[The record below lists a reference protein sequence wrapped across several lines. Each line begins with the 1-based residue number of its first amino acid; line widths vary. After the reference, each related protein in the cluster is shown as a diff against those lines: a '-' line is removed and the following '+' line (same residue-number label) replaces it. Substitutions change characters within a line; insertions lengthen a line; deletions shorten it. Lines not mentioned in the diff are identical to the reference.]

1 MGAADP
7 RAGNRIDRRRFL
19 IGAGGA
25 ALALPMLRE
34 FAPRSARGADAAA
47 PKRIIVIHHFHGRMV
62 GTHDA
67 EVWSPSASSGAYSA
81 SEALSPMLA
90 SLGEVRDRF
99 VTIDGV
105 DDLVRHMTGSPDG
118 HLSSNA
124 TATTCMPP
132 TPDFVAGGPSFD
144 YVAGELL
151 RASTSQRA
159 SIVFPASVAGNG
171 SYHSW
176 PFYGPGGT
184 EGYAVSTNPL
194 ESLVEVFGPPASTE
208 PPPKKTLRDR
218 LTARRSS
225 ILDGLAG
232 EYVALAKKVSADDRK
247 QLEQHADFIRMVES
261 HLGGSLTADCMR
273 PSEAAIPGFDPAGN
287 SHGALDATITPWQ
300 IENLVMALA
309 CDATRVAGLHFWQ
322 SSELATFPSA
332 FGGDS
337 PIPPEQLHT
346 MIHDSDNPQSGSAQ
360 VITQGFTEIGS
371 LVAHLIA
378 RLAEVT
384 DVDGAPLLD
393 NTLVVWTSEMGYGS
407 HLSYNIP
414 VLLAG
419 LPSAFPGGQG
429 RHIVLPKRHSLGDLF
444 TTVLGMVGVPDT
456 TFGYQG
462 KIGDTGV
469 SQGNLAEWAGYYDGN
484 EAFIR
489 LDRPLHAGPIEI

>member
-1 MGAADP
+1 MAADP

-19 IGAGGA
+19 MGAGGA

-34 FAPRSARGADAAA
+34 FAPRRARGADTTA
-47 PKRIIVIHHFHGRMV
+47 PKRVVVVHHFHGRMV
-62 GTHDA
+62 GTRQG
-67 EVWSPSASSGAYSA
+67 EVWSPSASSGAFPA
-81 SEALSPMLA
+81 SGQISPLLA
-90 SLGEVRDRF
+90 GLGAVRDRF
-99 VTIDGV
+99 VTIDGI
-105 DDLVRHMTGSPDG
+105 DDLVRHMTGNPDG

-132 TPDFVAGGPSFD
+132 TPDFIAGGPSFD
-144 YVAGELL
+144 YAAGELL
-151 RASTSQRA
+151 RASSSQRP
-159 SIVFPASVAGNG
+159 SIVFPASVAGNAT
-171 SYHSW
+171 YHSW
-176 PFYGPGGT
+176 PFYGPNGT
-184 EGYAVSTNPL
+184 QAYAVSTDPL
-194 ESLVEVFGPPASTE
+194 ESLVEVFGPPATDE

-218 LTARRSS
+218 LTGRRAS

-232 EYVALAKKVSADDRK
+232 EYVALSKQVGSDDRK

-261 HLGGSLTADCMR
+261 HLGGTLTADCMR
-273 PSEAAIPGFDPAGN
+273 PSESAIPSFNAAGN

-300 IENLVMALA
+300 IENLVMSLA

-332 FGGDS
+332 FDGNS

-360 VITQGFTEIGS
+360 VIAQGFSEIGL

-378 RLAEVT
+378 RLGEVT

-393 NTLVVWTSEMGYGS
+393 NTLVVWVSEMGYGS
-407 HLSYNIP
+407 HLSHNIP

-419 LPSAFPGGQG
+419 MPSAFSGGQG
-429 RHIVLPKRHSLGDLF
+429 RHIVLPKRHSMGDLF

-462 KIGDTGV
+462 KIGDSGV

-484 EAFIR
+484 EAFVR
-489 LDRPLHAGPIEI
+489 LDRPLHAGIIDV

>member
-1 MGAADP
+1 MAPSNP

-19 IGAGGA
+19 MGAGGA

-34 FAPRSARGADAAA
+34 FAPRSARGADTTA
-47 PKRIIVIHHFHGRMV
+47 PKRVIVVHHFHGRMV
-62 GTHDA
+62 GTKQG
-67 EVWSPSASSGAYSA
+67 EVWSPSASTGAYAADGS
-81 SEALSPMLA
+81 LSPLLA

-105 DDLVRHMTGSPDG
+105 DDLVRHMTGSADG

-132 TPDFVAGGPSFD
+132 TADFVAGGPSFD
-144 YVAGELL
+144 YAAGELL
-151 RASTSQRA
+151 RASGSQRA
-159 SIVFPASVAGNG
+159 SIVFPASVAGNAA
-171 SYHSW
+171 YHSS

-184 EGYAVSTNPL
+184 QAYAVSSNPL
-194 ESLVEVFGPPASTE
+194 ESLVEIFGPPATNE

-218 LTARRSS
+218 LTGRRAS

-232 EYVALAKKVSADDRK
+232 EYVALSKQVGADDRK

-261 HLGGSLTADCMR
+261 HLGGTLTADCMR
-273 PSEAAIPGFDPAGN
+273 PSESAIPSFDAAGN

-300 IENLVMALA
+300 IENLVMSLA

-322 SSELATFPSA
+322 SSELSTFPSA
-332 FGGDS
+332 FDGNS

-346 MIHDSDNPQSGSAQ
+346 MIHDSDNPESGSAQ
-360 VITQGFTEIGS
+360 VITQGFTEIGR

-378 RLAEVT
+378 RLGEVA

-393 NTLVVWTSEMGYGS
+393 NTLVVWVSEMGYGS
-407 HLSYNIP
+407 HLSHNIP

-419 LPSAFPGGQG
+419 MPSAFAGGQG

-462 KIGDTGV
+462 RIGDSGV
-469 SQGNLAEWAGYYDGN
+469 SQANLNEWAGYYDDS
-484 EAFIR
+484 EPFVR
-489 LDRPLHAGPIEI
+489 LDRPLHAGIIDV